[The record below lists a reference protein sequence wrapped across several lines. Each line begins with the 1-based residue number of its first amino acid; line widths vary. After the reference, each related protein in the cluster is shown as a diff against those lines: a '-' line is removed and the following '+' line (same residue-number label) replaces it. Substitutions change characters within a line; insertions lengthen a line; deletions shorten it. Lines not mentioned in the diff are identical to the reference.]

1 MDKIELSPKQ
11 DALIELHAVQ
21 TELEYYRKE
30 GYGAEE
36 IRDIYELKIESL
48 FAMLEL
54 EPQSRMGQLYATFR
68 LQPGELLRWFDSVEG
83 AWALCRMHDT
93 GLPKCIVALTENDR
107 ALLLMM
113 LELRATSPA
122 NPKPADMLMDSIGG
136 GDHKKAFHRLKRGGY
151 AMTDIGRGKGWWLT
165 RLGQDEAKRLQMDK

>member
-1 MDKIELSPKQ
+1 MEFSPKQ

-30 GYGAEE
+30 GHGVEE
-36 IRDIYELKIESL
+36 IREIYEEKIGSL

-54 EPQSRMGQLYATFR
+54 EPQSRIGQLYATFR
-68 LQPGELLRWFDSVEG
+68 LQPGALLRWLDSVEG

-93 GLPKCIVALTENDR
+93 VLPNCLVALTDNDR
-107 ALLLMM
+107 ALLLLM
-113 LELRATSPA
+113 LELGATSPT
-122 NPKPADMLMDSIGG
+122 NPKPADLLMAGIGG
-136 GDHKKAFHRLKRGGY
+136 GDHKKAFIRLKRGNY

-165 RLGQDEAKRLQMDK
+165 RFGQSEAKRLQMNK